1 MKKHQHKVLTR
12 TLVVAAMF
20 SLATLVQP
28 LVATSAAAQ
37 VTWPTGSGIPEPIDQ
52 ETGLPAY
59 VPFDQV
65 LSTTNIDGNTITGS
79 SSTLLTNA
87 SGNNV
92 GTQVTKKIEQSGS
105 IWSVDTLNL
114 KNSFH
119 AKMNLYFGNELDPAD
134 GLAFAM
140 TKDKPNKV
148 NGNGGS
154 LGVWGTDGK
163 NATNALQKSF
173 VVTFDTYRNGDS
185 WDKNVVYPTQS
196 GGQYVGWGFP
206 GLLRNQYL
214 WDTKTAI
221 DPYVPVLQWNTNAAD
236 AGLSTADIGSG
247 RTGQPGVGGNM
258 ALAADQSM
266 TDGKWHSFT
275 VDWVADSSHDG
286 GGQLTFSFEAASGSV
301 LTKTLTWTAA
311 DVNKAF
317 GTTDV
322 FWGFTGA
329 TGKNKEQGV
338 VVFESIPGL
347 VDANLAT
354 KVTDSA
360 GNATGA
366 SVYQGTTLNQSYT
379 LTYNGN
385 DSKQSFPMPG
395 NNVAATLDA
404 QLQTGS
410 NYGYVVGA
418 DGKVDV
424 TVTLPGGTPQTVKGD
439 PVTDPVETLT
449 LAGKSVK
456 VANRV
461 KLTGLAGFDKA
472 KGDGQTL
479 KLSAP
484 IVATTIGAAD
494 ASTNAGVIIGN
505 NAQYKGEVSV
515 PAVIENPVEL
525 TVPYFQFGTLS
536 VGQITKGVTGQPG
549 QLVNAAG
556 AADTTGIHTK
566 FPLGKNYKLTAA
578 VQSFNLGTGYTPGSA
593 KINFTYN
600 GKAFKLPDD
609 GTAQNLFTNQ
619 TVAPDSK
626 VTNVSLDLAAYPQIA
641 ANKTYK
647 ANIDWTLAVGP

>member
-20 SLATLVQP
+20 SLATLAQP
-28 LVATSAAAQ
+28 LVATSAAAK
-37 VTWPTGSGIPEPIDQ
+37 VTWPTDKGIPEPIDQ

-65 LSTTNIDGNTITGS
+65 LTTTNPDGTKIKDS

-92 GTQVTKKIEQSGS
+92 GAQVTDDLEQSGS

-119 AKMNLYFGNELDPAD
+119 AKMNLYFGSELDPAD

-140 TKDKPNKV
+140 TKDKPTKV

-154 LGVWGTDGK
+154 LGVWATEVK
-163 NATNALQKSF
+163 NGTNALPHSF
-173 VVTFDTYRNGDS
+173 VVTFDTYRNGDL
-185 WDKNVVYPTQS
+185 WDKNVTYPTAN
-196 GGQYVGWGFP
+196 GGQYMGWGFP
-206 GLLRNQYL
+206 AWYRNQY
-214 WDTKTAI
+214 D
-221 DPYVPVLQWNTNAAD
+221 WNTRTAQSFNPELYWNQGAAD
-236 AGLSTADIGSG
+236 GGIGAASMNGSRPGQGL
-247 RTGQPGVGGNM
+247 GGNM
-258 ALAADQSM
+258 ALGTDQSM

-311 DVNKAF
+311 DVMKAF
-317 GTTDV
+317 DSTNV

-395 NNVAATLDA
+395 NNVAATLDV

-424 TVTLPGGTPQTVKGD
+424 TVTLPGGTPQTVKGE
-439 PVTDPVETLT
+439 PVTEPVETLT

-505 NAQYKGEVSV
+505 NAQYKGKVSV

-578 VQSFNLGTGYTPGSA
+578 VQSFNLGTGYTPSSA

-626 VTNVSLDLAAYPQIA
+626 VTDVSLDLAAYPQIT
-641 ANKTYK
+641 ANKTYQ
-647 ANIDWTLAVGP
+647 AEIDWTLAVGP